1 MAEDAY
7 EIAYEIYNDWGTG
20 FNGAITIKNIS
31 EEVIEDWKLAFDF
44 ENEFTDIWNAK
55 IVSREGEHYEL
66 LNAGYNSNIG
76 VGESVSIGFVVG
88 NGNARKVMTS
98 SVLSAFSLDGF
109 IEDGQADIQG
119 EQDKSYVKDAAE
131 EDIIFDKEGG
141 VHYVKNQIIVSTHL
155 GASKELMGN
164 LAEELGADIVGY
176 IELTEDYQ
184 LEFREE
190 MTYTELMEK
199 IAYVRGF
206 PFVRYAE
213 VNLASPCEAQAFS
226 NDTLY
231 NTGELWVTEWQDL
244 NGDGKREDKEMKT
257 TKQAGKNDGW
267 ELHLVGGNNWGLE
280 ALNVDEAWDYK
291 DKSQGPVRVG
301 IYDGMF
307 GENKDLKIEVISA
320 EPDIID
326 SAHGT
331 HVAGIIGAKHNNRG
345 ISGVATDVDLYG
357 YAEKGS
363 NATLYHG
370 IERLVK
376 NKVRVINVSYGYNEG
391 FAYAATKAANGNYEN
406 DPYKMIIREANA
418 LSDKLQRL
426 IERGYDFLI
435 VNSAGNG
442 NGQIYVRDTENTELD
457 ESYVL
462 YNSKNSN
469 HTGLTQ
475 YIGYPDAKYNFHIS
489 AIEEKAVKSRIM
501 VVGSVGHTIS
511 GLKTTYWIAG
521 SSMEGER
528 VDTYAPGVEILS
540 TVPEAEFSDGYMTKS
555 GTSMAAPH
563 ISGLAALI
571 WQVNPN
577 LTAAQV
583 KKIIK
588 ENKGLQIG
596 KTGKYM
602 PDAKKC
608 VVAALKDIE

>member
-1 MAEDAY
+1 MLTVSVCFGSTNVTVLAQENTMLQQEEQVEIVAESVGLGEIQPVQDGVYLAKNVGWNSVIEAGGCVQFGVTVYENFTKFPDTYEILGTNVKVAEDAY

-20 FNGAITIKNIS
+20 FSGAITIKNIS
-31 EEVIEDWKLAFDF
+31 EEVIEDWKLVFDF

-55 IVSREGEHYEL
+55 IVSQEGGNYEL

-76 VGESVSIGFVVG
+76 VGESVSVGFVVG
-88 NGNARKVMTS
+88 NGDARKTMTN
-98 SVLSAFSLDGF
+98 SVLSAFSL
-109 IEDGQADIQG
+109 EDFTEGGQADIQEDQG
-119 EQDKSYVKDAAE
+119 ESYVKNAAE

-141 VHYVKNQIIVSTHL
+141 VHYVKNQIIVS
-155 GASKELMGN
+155 A
-164 LAEELGADIVGY
+164 
-176 IELTEDYQ
+176 
-184 LEFREE
+184 
-190 MTYTELMEK
+190 
-199 IAYVRGF
+199 
-206 PFVRYAE
+206 
-213 VNLASPCEAQAFS
+213 
-226 NDTLY
+226 
-231 NTGELWVTEWQDL
+231 
-244 NGDGKREDKEMKT
+244 
-257 TKQAGKNDGW
+257 
-267 ELHLVGGNNWGLE
+267 HLVGGNNWGLE

-291 DKSQGPVRVG
+291 DKSQGTVRVG
-301 IYDGMF
+301 IYDSMF
-307 GENKDLKIEVISA
+307 GENKDLEIEVISA

-331 HVAGIIGAKHNNRG
+331 HVAGIIGAKHNNNRG

-363 NATLYHG
+363 SATFYHG
-370 IERLVK
+370 IERLIK
-376 NKVRVINVSYGYNEG
+376 NKVRVINVSYGYNAG

-406 DPYKMIIREANA
+406 DPYKMVIREANA

-457 ESYVL
+457 EAYVL
-462 YNSKNSN
+462 YNSKE
-469 HTGLTQ
+469 HKGLTQ